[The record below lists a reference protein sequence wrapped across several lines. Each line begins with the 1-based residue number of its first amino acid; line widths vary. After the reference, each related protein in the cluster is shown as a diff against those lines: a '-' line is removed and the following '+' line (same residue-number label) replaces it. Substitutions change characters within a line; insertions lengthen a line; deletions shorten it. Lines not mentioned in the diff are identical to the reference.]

1 MTHRT
6 FYEKVIKRILDVLI
20 SSVGMLLFS
29 WLYAIVALLV
39 RFFLGK
45 PVIFSQERP
54 GRNDP
59 KTGKERP
66 FRLYKFRSMK
76 DLKDKNGRELPDD
89 ARLTKFGRVL
99 RSTSLDELPE
109 VWNIFKGDM
118 SLVGPRPLLMEY
130 LPYYTE
136 REHHRHD
143 VRPGLTGLAQV
154 SGRNLISWDKR
165 LELDAQYAENLS
177 FALDMKIFFRTI
189 AVVLGHTEEVAED
202 TAQAEGT
209 LAAIRRDQGKN
220 TGESA
225 GDGNGE

>member
-1 MTHRT
+1 MVRRT
-6 FYEKVIKRILDVLI
+6 FYERVIKRILDVLLSGI
-20 SSVGMLLFS
+20 AMLLFS
-29 WLYAIVALLV
+29 WLYAILALLV
-39 RFFLGK
+39 RVFLGR

-59 KTGKERP
+59 KSGKEKP

-76 DLKDKNGRELPDD
+76 NLKDRDGKDLPDD

-109 VWNIFKGDM
+109 AWNIFKGDM
-118 SLVGPRPLLMEY
+118 SVVGPRPLLMEY

-154 SGRNLISWDKR
+154 NGRTAVTWQKKFDYDLEYVENGSFLLDLKILFQTVIKTVKR
-165 LELDAQYAENLS
+165 SDIYVGSAVPWGRFDDMRKKELAEAKDAS
-177 FALDMKIFFRTI
+177 K
-189 AVVLGHTEEVAED
+189 
-202 TAQAEGT
+202 
-209 LAAIRRDQGKN
+209 
-220 TGESA
+220 GEK
-225 GDGNGE
+225 ET

>member
-1 MTHRT
+1 MQ
-6 FYEKVIKRILDVLI
+6 KDSKIIVIITSAIAIVA
-20 SSVGMLLFS
+20 VGMLLFS
-29 WLYAIVALLV
+29 WLYAIIALLV

-59 KTGKERP
+59 KTGKEKP

-76 DLKDKNGRELPDD
+76 DLKDKNGKVLPDD

-154 SGRNLISWDKR
+154 NGRTAVSWQKKFDYDLEYVEKCSFMLDLKILLQTVIKTVKR
-165 LELDAQYAENLS
+165 SDIYVGSAVPWGRFDDMRKKELQEMQKATKGE
-177 FALDMKIFFRTI
+177 
-189 AVVLGHTEEVAED
+189 TE
-202 TAQAEGT
+202 
-209 LAAIRRDQGKN
+209 
-220 TGESA
+220 S
-225 GDGNGE
+225 